1 MNNLNLSLPKINIPG
16 LFKSRRF
23 WVAVITAIVDV
34 AIMTWPEVEG
44 HRAQLIEASTIIA
57 MFLVGGYSLED
68 AIRMWQV
75 GAEKEKYQ

>member
-23 WVAVITAIVDV
+23 WVAIATCIV
-34 AIMTWPEVEG
+34 E
-44 HRAQLIEASTIIA
+44 IA
-57 MFLVGGYSLED
+57 MLAQPTLEPMREQLTTGIIGFGLWLVGSLTGED
-68 AIRMWQV
+68 WIRMWQV